1 MADLF
6 KDKSKD
12 WDANER
18 VTLLSQ
24 AVGSSIVEHVPLN
37 DTMTVMD
44 FGAGTGLIS
53 SHVAPWVKKII
64 AVDVSESMLN
74 NLAAKP
80 ELKEKVRIACQDIR
94 TTPINEKFD
103 LIMSA
108 MALHHVDD
116 TPGLIGTFSQHL
128 KPGALIALADLD
140 SESGSFHPP
149 GTEGVFHCGF
159 DRKELQAILEH
170 AGFTDVHFR
179 TAYTVHREENNFTV
193 FLVTARKKQ

>member
-6 KDKSKD
+6 KDKSRD

-18 VTLLSQ
+18 VILLSQ

-53 SHVAPWVKKII
+53 SRVAPRVKKII
-64 AVDVSESMLN
+64 AVDVSESMLG

-80 ELKEKVRIACQDIR
+80 ELKEKVSTACQDIL
-94 TTPINEKFD
+94 TAPINEKFD

-108 MALHHVDD
+108 MAMHHVED
-116 TPGLIGTFSQHL
+116 TPGLLETFARHL
-128 KPGALIALADLD
+128 KPGAMIALADLD
-140 SESGSFHPP
+140 SENGSFHPP
-149 GTEGVFHCGF
+149 GTEGVFHYGF
-159 DRKELQAILEH
+159 DRNELQAMLEH
-170 AGFTDVHFR
+170 AGFECVYFC
-179 TAYTVHREENNFTV
+179 TAHTVRKEEKDFTV